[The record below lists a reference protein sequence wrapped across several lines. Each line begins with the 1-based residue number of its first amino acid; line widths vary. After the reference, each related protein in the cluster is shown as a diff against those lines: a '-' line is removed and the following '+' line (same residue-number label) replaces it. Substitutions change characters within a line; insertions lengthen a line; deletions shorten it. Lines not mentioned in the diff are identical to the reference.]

1 MNNKLHIKSVFNT
14 LMSSYIIYWM
24 YIGLSQTPYFSE
36 QIEIIKYFPSS
47 VENWTFSDYILT
59 LILNVI
65 MLLGVLTCYIV
76 VFVPIL
82 TLTFFPNLYEE
93 FKDKPF
99 ELYKIH
105 LYQVLIILGLYFLF
119 SYEYTV

>member
-1 MNNKLHIKSVFNT
+1 
-14 LMSSYIIYWM
+14 M
-24 YIGLSQTPYFSE
+24 YIGLSKTPYFSE

-59 LILNVI
+59 SIINII
-65 MLLGVLTCYIV
+65 MILGVLTCYIV

-82 TLTFFPNLYEE
+82 TLTFFPNLFEE
-93 FKDKPF
+93 LKDKPF

-119 SYEYTV
+119 SYEYAV